1 MTAKHAC
8 PRRGL
13 TLIEVLVAIFIMGI
27 GLISLMVL
35 FPLGALY
42 MSNANKDD
50 LAGHAA
56 TNATSL
62 AIAFNLRNDPNVV
75 PLFSNPGNGLA
86 PIPATSTGDGYPVY
100 VDGIGS
106 VIGGFTG
113 AVGNEIPRVAPSYVS
128 LPTLTQSYGTPPE
141 AQAQWAAECYFS
153 LQDNLTYG
161 GNGLPTLA
169 VGEIERSSQNAFSWA
184 YLLRPRNR
192 DAIHGVFTEV
202 DLSVVV
208 YKQRSTVVLGETA
221 YTTVV
226 VTGANSVL
234 LSYGAGQVVPNVKKG
249 SWILDATMND
259 IYRDQFGNP
268 ILDGNGNQTPWPHG
282 FFYRVSNVVDT
293 TDSAGNPALS
303 IELEKAL
310 RTCSAGA
317 PAQLG
322 VVVVLDDVAEVI
334 ERWGQ

>member
-1 MTAKHAC
+1 
-8 PRRGL
+8 L

-62 AIAFNLRNDPNVV
+62 AISFNLRNDQNVV

-86 PIPATSTGDGYPVY
+86 QIPATSTGDGYPVY
-100 VDGIGS
+100 VDGIGV
-106 VIGGFTG
+106 VIGQWGQPSPNAFLATQPQG
-113 AVGNEIPRVAPSYVS
+113 IPRLGPSYVIGPGG
-128 LPTLTQSYGTPPE
+128 PTLAGTYGVPPE
-141 AQAQWAAECYFS
+141 APSQWAAETYFS

-161 GNGLPTLA
+161 DNGLPTLA
-169 VGEIERSSQNAFSWA
+169 VGEIERSAQNTFTWA

-192 DAIHGVFTEV
+192 DAVKGVFTEV

-221 YTTVV
+221 YTTVA
-226 VTGANSVL
+226 VTGPQSIL
-234 LSYGAGQVVPNVKKG
+234 LSYGAGQTVPNVRKG
-249 SWILDATMND
+249 SWILDATMTGDVDAN
-259 IYRDQFGNP
+259 GNP
-268 ILDGNGNQTPWPHG
+268 YPHG
-282 FFYRVSNVVDT
+282 FFYRVANVVDT

-310 RTCSAGA
+310 RTSSAGA
-317 PAQLG
+317 TPMISVA
-322 VVVVLDDVAEVI
+322 VVLDDVVEVI

>member
-1 MTAKHAC
+1 MTPSHPR

-42 MSNANKDD
+42 MANANKDD

-62 AIAFNLRNDPNVV
+62 AISFNLRNDPTVV
-75 PLFSNPGNGLA
+75 PLFTTPGGGLA
-86 PIPATSTGDGYPVY
+86 PIPNTSTGDGYPVY
-100 VDGIGS
+100 VDGIGE
-106 VIGGFTG
+106 VIGGFG
-113 AVGNEIPRVAPSYVS
+113 GQVGNQIPRVAPSYVTA
-128 LPTLTQSYGTPPE
+128 PTIAGAYGIPPE
-141 AQAQWAAECYFS
+141 APSHWAAETYFS
-153 LQDNLTYG
+153 LLDNLTYG
-161 GNGLPTLA
+161 DNGLPALA
-169 VGEIERSSQNAFSWA
+169 VGEIERSAQNAFSWA

-192 DAIHGVFTEV
+192 DAIKGVFTEV

-221 YTTVV
+221 FTTVA
-226 VTGANSVL
+226 VTGPQSVL
-234 LSYGAGQVVPNVKKG
+234 LSYGAGQPVPNVKKG
-249 SWILDATMND
+249 SWILDATMTGD
-259 IYRDQFGNP
+259 TDA
-268 ILDGNGNQTPWPHG
+268 NGNPWPHG
-282 FFYRVSNVVDT
+282 FFYRVANVVDT
-293 TDSAGNPALS
+293 VDGTGNPALS

-310 RTCSAGA
+310 RTPYAGASYPGGA
-317 PAQLG
+317 PAMVG
-322 VVVVLDDVAEVI
+322 VVVVLDDVVEVI